1 MMNNIVYEIND
12 SLYINATNRCSNSCE
27 FCVRNN
33 KEFVYGDLWLKDEPT
48 VEDVLNRL
56 QTYDLSKYKE
66 VVFCGYGEPTY
77 RMDVIEEVATFA
89 HKMGLKTRINTN
101 GHANRINEKDVTSII
116 VKSIDTIG
124 ISLNDVSHDA
134 YNDICHPIY
143 EDGFEEMLDFAKKC
157 IEKGGNVVFSVVD
170 CIGREKIEEAKKI
183 AASLGATL
191 RIREEIK

>member
-1 MMNNIVYEIND
+1 MNNIVYEIND

-33 KEFVYGDLWLKDEPT
+33 KEFVYGDLWLDEEPT
-48 VEDVLNRL
+48 PKDVINRL
-56 QTYDLSKYKE
+56 KALDVSKYTD

-77 RMDVIEEVATFA
+77 RMDVIEEVAKFA
-89 HKMGLKTRINTN
+89 HKNGLNTRINTN
-101 GHANRINEKDVTSII
+101 GHANRINEKDVTSLI

-124 ISLNDVSHDA
+124 ISLNDVNHEA

-157 IEKGGNVVFSVVD
+157 IKKGGNVVFSVVD
-170 CIGREKIEEAKKI
+170 CIGKKKIEEAKKI
-183 AASLGATL
+183 AKDLGAKI

>member
-1 MMNNIVYEIND
+1 MNNIVYEIND

-33 KEFVYGDLWLKDEPT
+33 KDFVYGDLWLDEEPT
-48 VEDVLNRL
+48 PKDVIKRL
-56 QTYDLSKYKE
+56 EGYNLKNYKE

-77 RMDVIEEVATFA
+77 RMDVIEKVAQFA
-89 HKMGLKTRINTN
+89 HKHGLQTRINTN
-101 GHANRINEKDVTSII
+101 GHANRINEKDVTPII

-124 ISLNDVSHDA
+124 ISLNDVNHDA

-143 EDGFEEMLDFAKKC
+143 DDGFEEMLDFAKKC
-157 IEKGGNVVFSVVD
+157 ISLGGNVVFSVVD
-170 CIGREKIEEAKKI
+170 CIGKKKIEEAKKI
-183 AASLGATL
+183 AKDLGAKI

>member
-1 MMNNIVYEIND
+1 MNNIVYEIND